1 MKIDK
6 LIKRVCLSVVGA
18 GTSLLI
24 AACYGAQMYDYERNM
39 VVEGRVSSE
48 DVQGVQGLEVCAN
61 VPGYGSECV
70 YTNVYGEYRVF
81 SDIDLLNHADSKGF
95 WVVVRDVDGA
105 ENGLY
110 EGEEIPVDSGSV
122 PAKVDVLVEEI
133 PQ

>member
-39 VVEGRVSSE
+39 VVEGRVTDE
-48 DVQGVQGLEVCAN
+48 DVQGVGGLEVCAN

-70 YTNVYGEYRVF
+70 FTNALGQYKVY
-81 SDIDLLNHADSKGF
+81 SDTDLINHADTKGF

-105 ENGLY
+105 ENGLF
-110 EGEEIPVDSGSV
+110 EDEEIPVDSGSV
-122 PAKVDVLVEEI
+122 PANVDVQVEEI